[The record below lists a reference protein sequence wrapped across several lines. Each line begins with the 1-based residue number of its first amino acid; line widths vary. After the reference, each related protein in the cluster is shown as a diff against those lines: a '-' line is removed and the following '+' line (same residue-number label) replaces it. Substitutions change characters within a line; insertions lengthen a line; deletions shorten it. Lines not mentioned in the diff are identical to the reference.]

1 MAADAVGVAALIRAA
16 FAAQSAVTD
25 PLPSA
30 LRVTD
35 ADVAA
40 HLRTGAGAVAE
51 AANQPVGAA
60 LWVDQDGGLY
70 LSRLAVHPAW
80 RGRGIAKALVA
91 AAESAARA
99 IGLPRAA
106 SEYAPRAAGQ
116 PTAVRRPR
124 LRRDD
129 ARDPSRLRR
138 TDLREYGKTA
148 RRNRDAIR
156 MGTRPWFILA
166 AVALARVG
174 FGYQYQTVATLGPD
188 LMQRYGLDYAGLGTL
203 IGAFMLLGGFLAL
216 PLGLLARRL
225 GDRLVLGAGLA
236 LMVLGPAVSAA
247 AAGPA
252 GIGAGRSAAGVG
264 AVAMI
269 VLQNKIIADWFA
281 GRRFMWAISVS
292 VAAYPIGVGLAQL
305 VLPPLALAYGWRA
318 AFLSGALPMA
328 AATAMFLAS
337 FRPSPHAAPTPPRFS
352 LPGGRE
358 CLLLVVAGLIWT
370 AYTAGYSGYTAYV
383 PSLMAARGESLV
395 LTGVVLT
402 IATWGNVPATLLG
415 AGLAARLGGFRIFL
429 LGTVALVVG
438 MIGTA
443 LLDWPV
449 ICAVVIGIVG
459 SFHPGVIMA
468 VGTLSA
474 RPENRAV
481 GMGLFYS
488 MYYAGG
494 AVVPAMCG
502 WAADMSG
509 GPEGALLAAAA
520 VSALAVPMYLLHRRL
535 TAHELMLVRA

>member
-1 MAADAVGVAALIRAA
+1 MRA
-16 FAAQSAVTD
+16 
-25 PLPSA
+25 
-30 LRVTD
+30 
-35 ADVAA
+35 
-40 HLRTGAGAVAE
+40 
-51 AANQPVGAA
+51 
-60 LWVDQDGGLY
+60 
-70 LSRLAVHPAW
+70 
-80 RGRGIAKALVA
+80 
-91 AAESAARA
+91 
-99 IGLPRAA
+99 
-106 SEYAPRAAGQ
+106 
-116 PTAVRRPR
+116 
-124 LRRDD
+124 
-129 ARDPSRLRR
+129 
-138 TDLREYGKTA
+138 
-148 RRNRDAIR
+148 
-156 MGTRPWFILA
+156 RPWLILA
-166 AVALARVG
+166 AVALARIG
-174 FGYQYQTVATLGPD
+174 FGYQYQTVPTLGPD
-188 LMQRYGLDYAGLGTL
+188 LMQLYGLDYAGLGTL

-216 PLGLLARRL
+216 PLGILARRL

-236 LMVLGPAVSAA
+236 LMVLGPAVSAV

-252 GIGAGRSAAGVG
+252 GIGVGRSAAGVG

-269 VLQNKIIADWFA
+269 VLQNKIIADWFI

-305 VLPPLALAYGWRA
+305 VLPPVALAYGWRA

-328 AATAMFLAS
+328 AALALFLAS
-337 FRPSPHAAPTPPRFS
+337 FRPSPCAAPTLPRFS

-358 CLLLVVAGLIWT
+358 CLLLVIAGLIWT

-383 PSLMAARGESLV
+383 PSLMAARGQGLV
-395 LTGVVLT
+395 LTGLVMT

-415 AGLAARLGGFRIFL
+415 TGLAARLGGFRIFL
-429 LGTVALVVG
+429 LGTVALVLG
-438 MIGTA
+438 MTGAA
-443 LLDWPV
+443 LLNWPV
-449 ICAVVIGIVG
+449 TCAVVIGVVG

-474 RPENRAV
+474 RPENRAI

-520 VSALAVPMYLLHRRL
+520 VSALAVPLYLLHRRL

>member
-1 MAADAVGVAALIRAA
+1 M
-16 FAAQSAVTD
+16 
-25 PLPSA
+25 
-30 LRVTD
+30 
-35 ADVAA
+35 
-40 HLRTGAGAVAE
+40 GA
-51 AANQPVGAA
+51 
-60 LWVDQDGGLY
+60 
-70 LSRLAVHPAW
+70 
-80 RGRGIAKALVA
+80 
-91 AAESAARA
+91 
-99 IGLPRAA
+99 
-106 SEYAPRAAGQ
+106 
-116 PTAVRRPR
+116 
-124 LRRDD
+124 
-129 ARDPSRLRR
+129 
-138 TDLREYGKTA
+138 
-148 RRNRDAIR
+148 
-156 MGTRPWFILA
+156 RPWLILA
-166 AVALARVG
+166 AVALARIG

-188 LMQRYGLDYAGLGTL
+188 LMQLYGLDYASLGTL

-216 PLGLLARRL
+216 PLGLLARRF

-236 LMVLGPAVSAA
+236 LMVLGPAVSAV

-252 GIGAGRSAAGVG
+252 GIGVGRSAAGVG

-269 VLQNKIIADWFA
+269 VLQNKVIADWFT

-318 AFLSGALPMA
+318 AFLSGSLPMA
-328 AATAMFLAS
+328 IALVLFLAS

-358 CLLLVVAGLIWT
+358 CLLLVIAGLIWT

-383 PSLMAARGESLV
+383 PSLMAARGEGLV
-395 LTGVVLT
+395 LTGLVLT
-402 IATWGNVPATLLG
+402 IATWGNVPATMLG
-415 AGLAARLGGFRIFL
+415 AGLATRLGGFRIFL
-429 LGTVALVVG
+429 LGTVALVLG
-438 MIGTA
+438 MTGAA

-449 ICAVVIGIVG
+449 ICAVVIGVVG

-520 VSALAVPMYLLHRRL
+520 VSALAVPLYMLHRRL
-535 TAHELMLVRA
+535 TAHELMLARA

>member
-1 MAADAVGVAALIRAA
+1 
-16 FAAQSAVTD
+16 
-25 PLPSA
+25 
-30 LRVTD
+30 
-35 ADVAA
+35 
-40 HLRTGAGAVAE
+40 
-51 AANQPVGAA
+51 
-60 LWVDQDGGLY
+60 
-70 LSRLAVHPAW
+70 
-80 RGRGIAKALVA
+80 
-91 AAESAARA
+91 
-99 IGLPRAA
+99 
-106 SEYAPRAAGQ
+106 
-116 PTAVRRPR
+116 
-124 LRRDD
+124 
-129 ARDPSRLRR
+129 
-138 TDLREYGKTA
+138 
-148 RRNRDAIR
+148 

-174 FGYQYQTVATLGPD
+174 FGYQDQTVATLGPD

>member
-1 MAADAVGVAALIRAA
+1 M
-16 FAAQSAVTD
+16 
-25 PLPSA
+25 
-30 LRVTD
+30 
-35 ADVAA
+35 
-40 HLRTGAGAVAE
+40 GA
-51 AANQPVGAA
+51 
-60 LWVDQDGGLY
+60 
-70 LSRLAVHPAW
+70 
-80 RGRGIAKALVA
+80 
-91 AAESAARA
+91 
-99 IGLPRAA
+99 
-106 SEYAPRAAGQ
+106 
-116 PTAVRRPR
+116 
-124 LRRDD
+124 
-129 ARDPSRLRR
+129 
-138 TDLREYGKTA
+138 
-148 RRNRDAIR
+148 
-156 MGTRPWFILA
+156 RPWLILA
-166 AVALARVG
+166 AVALARIG

-188 LMQRYGLDYAGLGTL
+188 LMQLYRLDYAGLGTL

-216 PLGLLARRL
+216 PLGILARRL

-252 GIGAGRSAAGVG
+252 GIGGGRSAAGVG

-269 VLQNKIIADWFA
+269 VLQNKIIADWFT

-305 VLPPLALAYGWRA
+305 VLPPLALVYGWRA
-318 AFLSGALPMA
+318 AFLSGSFPMA
-328 AATAMFLAS
+328 AALALFLVS
-337 FRPSPHAAPTPPRFS
+337 FRPSPHAAPTSPRFS

-358 CLLLVVAGLIWT
+358 CLLLVIAGLIWT

-383 PSLMAARGESLV
+383 PSLMAARGQSLM
-395 LTGVVLT
+395 LTGLVLT

-415 AGLAARLGGFRIFL
+415 AGLAARVGGFRIFL
-429 LGTVALVVG
+429 LGTVALVLG
-438 MIGTA
+438 MTGAA

-449 ICAVVIGIVG
+449 ICAVVVGVVG

-520 VSALAVPMYLLHRRL
+520 VSALAVPLYMLHRRL
-535 TAHELMLVRA
+535 TAHELMLARA